1 VSSIVAITGLLTMNR
16 EHLER
21 SHSLP
26 KFQCNRC
33 CRRFKKDEELKKH
46 QRETTP
52 CTVKDPSKMPRDLA
66 DGYDEE
72 QARKLKARTRK
83 SPEEKWKEWYGI
95 LFNMAPDDPSI
106 PSPCKS

>member
-1 VSSIVAITGLLTMNR
+1 MIR

-26 KFQCNRC
+26 KSQCNRC
-33 CRRFKKDEELKKH
+33 LRRFKKDEELKKH

-95 LFNMAPDDPSI
+95 LFNMDPNDPSI